1 MSNGEM
7 FHYYIKNYD
16 IGPGSSPA
24 VTVTVWAINYI
35 ATEEHMYKCQNQYTC
50 NTRTVLQIIFGK
62 KLFS

>member
-24 VTVTVWAINYI
+24 VTVTVWVINYI
-35 ATEEHMYKCQNQYTC
+35 ATEERMYTMYCA
-50 NTRTVLQIIFGK
+50 
-62 KLFS
+62 